1 MNNLMLSV
9 SLALISALSIA
20 QPQFAPMGAKWYY
33 HEQGCNIFS
42 NGEPWEQYTVRE
54 VEKDTVIEGKTCT
67 LIWSDYCALLTTCT
81 GENYVYQEGSKVYV
95 YDGGLGRFQML
106 YDFTLQA
113 GESYGLRVC
122 PASWQTDSI
131 LLTVESATGGPD
143 GVQDIIMNPVQGSS
157 WSNRHIN
164 VRNGVGFL
172 WDEPILRLTSCVTFV
187 DPCYQKDL
195 LCYETPESGVVS
207 ITGGSCVSNSSLIPK
222 EENET
227 VIGVFPN
234 PASHQITIL
243 NKQYMALDIRIGLYS
258 STGQQ
263 VKDWQLAKGQKMV
276 SQAISDMPNGLYFWV
291 ASLDGVVIENGK
303 LIISR

>member
-1 MNNLMLSV
+1 MKNFILFIC
-9 SLALISALSIA
+9 LALISALAIA

-33 HEQGCNIFS
+33 HEQGCYL
-42 NGEPWEQYTVRE
+42 GEDWERYMVRE
-54 VEKDTVIEGKTCT
+54 VEKDTLIEGKTCT
-67 LIWSDYCALLTTCT
+67 LIRPDYCAIVTTCT

-143 GVQDIIMNPVQGSS
+143 GVQDITVRSVQDN
-157 WSNRHIN
+157 WDMAQIK
-164 VRNGVGFL
+164 VRNGVGHVG
-172 WDEPILRLTSCVTFV
+172 DEPIFRNPYCVLFE

-227 VIGVFPN
+227 VIGVSPN